1 MPENVEIERRFL
13 VDGRHNRP
21 WVDQSM
27 EQIHITQWYLDST
40 QLIVSEDDGTLSYSG
55 ITLITNLASEV
66 CQILKKNSHW
76 TVRIRKWNNTYLL
89 TLKGPRAGAIASEY
103 EWEIQ
108 GEIANNII
116 QHSTYPLIEK
126 NRFLWKGDD
135 DLLWEIDE
143 FEGNLA
149 GLIIAEV
156 ELEDEGAELII
167 PNWAGMELTYLKG
180 WSNAA
185 LVKMLSQE

>member
-13 VDGRHNRP
+13 VDGRSNRP
-21 WVDQSM
+21 WIHQSV
-27 EQIHITQWYLDST
+27 EKIRITQWYLDSV
-40 QLIVSEDDGTLSYSG
+40 QLMVSEDYGTLSYSG
-55 ITLITNLASEV
+55 ETILTNLDSEV
-66 CQILKKNSHW
+66 CQTLRENSHW
-76 TVRIRKWNNTYLL
+76 TVRIRKWNNAYLL

-116 QHSTYPLIEK
+116 QHSTYPRIEK

-156 ELEDEGAELII
+156 ELEDENTELII
-167 PNWAGMELTYLKG
+167 PNWAGIELTYLKG
-180 WSNAA
+180 WSNAELA
-185 LVKMLSQE
+185 NMLSQE